1 MYYVWRMRYKGNT
14 MAIAKKPTA
23 PRSDS
28 VSTRDDR
35 ADAFIA
41 RAGKSQ
47 EPDDDRRRV
56 PVTMR
61 YDRALLKRT
70 DAAAKRLGISR
81 SAYVHIALSRLL
93 DQEL

>member
-1 MYYVWRMRYKGNT
+1 MQYKGKT

-23 PRSDS
+23 PRSES

-41 RAGKSQ
+41 RAGQAQ
-47 EPDDDRRRV
+47 EPADDGRRI

-61 YDRALLKRT
+61 YDREMLKRT

-93 DQEL
+93 DQEP